1 MTADTISYCPKGK
14 YKLVAGCASVFFSCV
29 HWLRDDLS
37 LQYTI
42 DPSLAN
48 SKSLLKKMQLFSNV
62 LFVSENCVMIL
73 LFYFSQHSDTWYALP
88 VTVCVCLF
96 SVLGSV
102 MRVTLFHI
110 LLKDQ
115 SDGAEKPQVNNNIDS
130 PSEKLCWMSNV

>member
-1 MTADTISYCPKGK
+1 
-14 YKLVAGCASVFFSCV
+14 
-29 HWLRDDLS
+29 
-37 LQYTI
+37 
-42 DPSLAN
+42 
-48 SKSLLKKMQLFSNV
+48 
-62 LFVSENCVMIL
+62 MIL

-110 LLKDQ
+110 LLKDR

-130 PSEKLCWMSNV
+130 PSEMLCWMSNV